1 MHTIA
6 ERDELFKV
14 SHELKDQL
22 DEQIFKFKEL
32 EGQLRGELNYRLEEN
47 RRFGE
52 ELGHVKKR

>member
-22 DEQIFKFKEL
+22 DEQIFKSKEL
-32 EGQLRGELNYRLEEN
+32 EGQLRSELNYRLEEN

-52 ELGHVKKR
+52 ELGQAKKR